1 MTLLA
6 RVITAAL
13 LVSLAAC
20 DAEDEF
26 KNDSDKKSV
35 IISGTAATGAPISGN
50 VVVKGSAGKET
61 PLVVISAKGRYEVD
75 VGELK
80 APYLIKAIDASSKEY
95 FSLALEKGTA
105 NITPLTDLVVHSAFK
120 SESALPT
127 LPSIYNEWQTQSANV
142 NSDKLSAAQKVVYKN
157 FEGLMLLAGIT
168 KEKFALF
175 MTQPFVTDSTG
186 LDKALDKLTVT
197 VTGSSITYQVAGEE
211 AKTFN
216 FNVDFN
222 ATNTTVT
229 NIKVSDNGGWN
240 LRLREYKNGNVDR
253 SREVNFIGVP
263 EPVDTA
269 AIKKLYKKNVSF
281 KLKDGDTITLTV
293 ISESANE
300 KIYKIVEKN
309 GTFEIRYTRQ

>member
-20 DAEDEF
+20 DAEDEL
-26 KNDSDKKSV
+26 KGDSDKKSV
-35 IISGTAATGAPISGN
+35 LISGTAATGAPINGN
-50 VVVKGSAGKET
+50 VIVKGSAGKET
-61 PLVVISAKGRYEVD
+61 PLAVISSKGRYEVD

-80 APYLIKAIDASSKEY
+80 APYIIKAIDANSKEY
-95 FSLALEKGTA
+95 FSLAFAKGTA
-105 NITPLTDLVVHSAFK
+105 NITPLTDLVVRSVLK
-120 SESALPT
+120 SGDTLPT
-127 LPSIYNEWQTQSANV
+127 LSSIYSEWQTQSANV

-197 VTGSSITYQVAGEE
+197 VTGSSITYQVTGEE
-211 AKTFN
+211 SKTFN
-216 FNVDFN
+216 FDVDFN

-229 NIKVSDNGGWN
+229 NIKVSDDDDWN
-240 LRLREYKNGNVDR
+240 LRLREYKNGSVDT

-293 ISESANE
+293 ISETDDE
-300 KIYKIVEKN
+300 KKYKIVEKN